1 MTELVNIE
9 GTELAVREYDGQR
22 VVTFRDID
30 EVHRR
35 PSGTAKNAF
44 RRNKK
49 HFEVGKDYFV
59 LTKDSTVR
67 LTYSGNSK
75 GTDSHFC
82 KIPPAGIT
90 LLTERGYLKVVKPF
104 NDDLS
109 WRVQDALVDAY
120 FVVKNQQ
127 PTTAI
132 EEKPVLPIETDWFC
146 INRWK
151 INFICGAY
159 KISTREYMHNLL
171 LQIGKTYNFD
181 NAKQEFIRCTGRLP
195 KSNSEVIT
203 YFQELSDTATKILND
218 DIEHYKEMWK
228 KENDPD

>member
-9 GTELAVREYDGQR
+9 GTELAVREYNGQR

-30 EVHRR
+30 NAHQR
-35 PSGTAKNAF
+35 PAGTAYRNF
-44 RRNKK
+44 RQNKK
-49 HFEVGKDYFV
+49 YFSEGKDYIVVKPDFK
-59 LTKDSTVR
+59 TYEIR
-67 LTYSGNSK
+67 LSGITPNKK
-75 GTDSHFC
+75 GT
-82 KIPPAGIT
+82 T
-90 LLTERGYLKVVKPF
+90 LITERGYLKVVKSF
-104 NDDLS
+104 NDELS
-109 WRVQDALVDAY
+109 WKVQDALVDAY
-120 FVVKNQQ
+120 FAVKNQQ

-151 INFICGAY
+151 INFICGVY
-159 KISTREYMHNLL
+159 KLSTREYMHSLL

-181 NAKQEFIRCTGRLP
+181 NAKQEFMRCTGRLP

-203 YFQELSDTATKILND
+203 YFQELADTATKILND

>member
-1 MTELVNIE
+1 MTELVNVE
-9 GTELAVREYDGQR
+9 GTELVVREYNGQR

-30 EVHRR
+30 NAHQR
-35 PSGTAKNAF
+35 PAGTAYRNF
-44 RRNKK
+44 RQNKK
-49 HFEVGKDYFV
+49 YFSEGKDYIVVKPDFK
-59 LTKDSTVR
+59 TYEIR
-67 LTYSGNSK
+67 LSGITPNKK
-75 GTDSHFC
+75 GT
-82 KIPPAGIT
+82 T
-90 LLTERGYLKVVKPF
+90 LITERGYLKVVKSF
-104 NDDLS
+104 NDELS
-109 WRVQDALVDAY
+109 WKVQDALVDAY
-120 FVVKNQQ
+120 FAVKNQQ

-151 INFICGAY
+151 INFICGVY
-159 KISTREYMHNLL
+159 KLSTREYMHSLL

-181 NAKQEFIRCTGRLP
+181 NAKQEFMRCTGRLP

-203 YFQELSDTATKILND
+203 YFQELADTATKILND

>member
-1 MTELVNIE
+1 MTELVNVE
-9 GTELAVREYDGQR
+9 GTELAVREYNGQR

-30 EVHRR
+30 NAHQR
-35 PSGTAKNAF
+35 PAGTAYRNF
-44 RRNKK
+44 RQNKK
-49 HFEVGKDYFV
+49 YFSEGKDYIVVKPDFK
-59 LTKDSTVR
+59 TYEIR
-67 LTYSGNSK
+67 LSGITPNKK
-75 GTDSHFC
+75 GT
-82 KIPPAGIT
+82 T
-90 LLTERGYLKVVKPF
+90 LITERGYLKVVKSF
-104 NDDLS
+104 NDELS
-109 WRVQDALVDAY
+109 WKVQDALVDAY
-120 FVVKNQQ
+120 FAVKNQQ

-151 INFICGAY
+151 INFICGVY
-159 KISTREYMHNLL
+159 KLSTREYMHNLL

-181 NAKQEFIRCTGRLP
+181 NAKQEFMRCTGRLP

-203 YFQELSDTATKILND
+203 YFQELADTATKILND